1 MRRGE
6 RQEVN
11 PLYLTPTA
19 DREVP
24 VLNYHFDWSIIT
36 SGTYHEWLVS
46 GLKITL
52 KISAISI
59 VLSFALGLTI
69 AVMRMSGNRLL
80 RWLAYA
86 YLEFFRNTPLL
97 VQIFFWYFGSYKIL
111 PTAVNDWLNATGFE
125 FAAAVIALTIYTS
138 AFIAED
144 IRSGVL
150 SIPKEQME
158 AARSAGFSYL
168 RSMQYIILPQAV
180 RITIP
185 PLVNQFLNVAK
196 NSSLAMTIGVMEIT
210 YQARQVESYTFKG
223 FEAFTAATVVYLTL
237 SLVLTALVNLYNEK
251 VLNIHKAV

>member
-1 MRRGE
+1 M
-6 RQEVN
+6 
-11 PLYLTPTA
+11 
-19 DREVP
+19 
-24 VLNYHFDWSIIT
+24 LNYTFDWSTVT
-36 SGTYHEWLVS
+36 SGQYFDWLVS
-46 GLKITL
+46 GLITTL
-52 KISAISI
+52 KLSAISI
-59 VLSFALGLTI
+59 VLAFILGLII
-69 AVMRMSGNRLL
+69 AVMRMSHNKPV
-80 RWLAYA
+80 RWFALA

-111 PTAVNDWLNATGFE
+111 PAAINDWLVSTNFE
-125 FAAAVIALTIYTS
+125 FAAAAIALTIYTS

-158 AARSAGFSYL
+158 ASRSAGFSYL

-196 NSSLAMTIGVMEIT
+196 NSSLAMTIGVMEMT

-223 FEAFTAATVVYLTL
+223 FEAFTAATVVYLLLSIIIT
-237 SLVLTALVNLYNEK
+237 SLVNIYNDK
-251 VLNIHKAV
+251 VLNVHKAA

>member
-1 MRRGE
+1 MPVEGL
-6 RQEVN
+6 QV
-11 PLYLTPTA
+11 LT
-19 DREVP
+19 
-24 VLNYHFDWSIIT
+24 YQFDWSIVT
-36 SGTYHEWLVS
+36 SGQYYEWLVS

-52 KISAISI
+52 QLSAISI
-59 VLSFALGLTI
+59 LLAFLVGLLI
-69 AVMRMSGNRLL
+69 AVMRMSHNRPI
-80 RWLAYA
+80 RWISLV

-97 VQIFFWYFGSYKIL
+97 VQVFFWYFGSYKIL
-111 PTAVNDWLNATGFE
+111 PMFVNDWLNETGFE

-185 PLVNQFLNVAK
+185 PLINQFLNLAK
-196 NSSLAMTIGVMEIT
+196 NSSLAMTIGVMELT

-223 FEAFTAATVVYLTL
+223 FEAFTAATLVYIVISL
-237 SLVLTALVNLYNEK
+237 SITALVNIYNEK
-251 VLNIHKAV
+251 VLNIHKAA